1 MVSTHTRRKK
11 IYEKKTR
18 FVNTRNTHEKKEKAT
33 MLVLKKTNNK
43 KLKEEEK
50 IDQDK

>member
-1 MVSTHTRRKK
+1 M
-11 IYEKKTR
+11 
-18 FVNTRNTHEKKEKAT
+18 NTRNTHEKKEKAT
-33 MLVLKKTNNK
+33 MSVLKKTNNK